1 MASKKLII
9 LSLIL
14 LPISLFAETA
24 ADYANR
30 GAQNYIFGN
39 EDEAQKAV
47 IEGLQKFPD
56 DPELREMTFLF
67 KKKDQQKD
75 QQSQSQKGGQ
85 GADQKDKQN
94 QSSQQNQSAQ
104 NQNQS
109 EQKKDSK
116 QNQKSQSLAKNEPPK
131 NQQPQPGE
139 SPSPSSG
146 DDEKKQDQ
154 QSGKEPNQTPS
165 PSSGQNQSPSPSP
178 GEGSQENTEPSPTP
192 SAAPS
197 RSAGGELKAA
207 SEDNSQKPAPNAVA
221 IAGREPAK
229 PNEMTPQ
236 EAEELLQSMK
246 DEEARVQLDERRP
259 RRNVYKD
266 W

>member
-14 LPISLFAETA
+14 LPITLFAETA

-94 QSSQQNQSAQ
+94 QSSQQNQQNQQDQQQQSQSQNQSAQ

-109 EQKKDSK
+109 GQNKDSNQ
-116 QNQKSQSLAKNEPPK
+116 QNQKSQSFAKN
-131 NQQPQPGE
+131 QP
-139 SPSPSSG
+139 
-146 DDEKKQDQ
+146 
-154 QSGKEPNQTPS
+154 
-165 PSSGQNQSPSPSP
+165 
-178 GEGSQENTEPSPTP
+178 
-192 SAAPS
+192 
-197 RSAGGELKAA
+197 
-207 SEDNSQKPAPNAVA
+207 
-221 IAGREPAK
+221 
-229 PNEMTPQ
+229 
-236 EAEELLQSMK
+236 
-246 DEEARVQLDERRP
+246 
-259 RRNVYKD
+259 
-266 W
+266 